1 MKKLLQ
7 ISLIIFTI
15 LSIFVA
21 TAVDFIPPGNMNNKG
36 IYEVKNATNISA
48 NYFCDNNSTC
58 GTVADFT
65 AAAGGNVSSF
75 NCPDGTAAQ
84 NYTNTVECVPITS
97 SGGNTSWTEGVANGI
112 YLNINWSGN
121 ITDNQNAIG
130 SLPNITE
137 TEVNSSIDARVV
149 LSFLRNILDSI
160 YAKVG
165 WETNVTYNTR
175 DIASMENLSATE
187 VDGKVSAVNL
197 TSNVSDNRDAI
208 LENNNTANTNLAN
221 KLENGTNANLNVL
234 KANDWTNA
242 TIAGEAVTSGTI
254 ADARVASTI
263 TRDSELANTSPIGLT
278 GTTYSL
284 ESCGNTQILKYNT
297 STGNWEC
304 RADETGAGGTVTG
317 SGTGN
322 AITLWSS
329 SSALT
334 DSIMTQ
340 NADVIIVEGGI
351 VANETNITGDSL
363 RFVGSSG
370 VWSFTPLNNG
380 ADMVL
385 TDGTNYPLRWI
396 GDKIGI
402 NLSISTPGYA
412 LEVNG
417 VTSSTEILQGGKDV
431 LDVSGIDGSNITS
444 GTVADARIAS
454 SIARDTELY
463 TAQNSSADL
472 QNSTIL
478 RIGSDQEVTIAGEN
492 ITSGTVADAR
502 IASTIA
508 RDSELYT
515 ATNASAD
522 LQNSTI
528 LRVGSDQQVTVAGE
542 NITSGT
548 VADARVASTIARD
561 SELPIGNC
569 GDGTVIQ
576 NTTSGGVEC
585 VAIISTNNLTG
596 AGTTNAIP
604 KWTAGATLGDS
615 IAEETGSKISVAGEV
630 NATRFNVT
638 INDFAIV
645 NTKTTNS
652 TAGAIFAAYN
662 DEANTGIVMTS
673 RGSAVTGER
682 VNVTKA
688 GLNHLYG
695 FGGPLAISTYTDDN
709 VYFGAN
715 DNQSFYIDSTTR
727 NVYFLQDM
735 FQRGKDVLDVSGIDG
750 SNITSGT
757 VADARIASTIT
768 RDSEVPSL
776 ETDSLALGK
785 GYISKVL
792 NDTTPTL
799 GGHLDGNDKNITDVQ
814 YLHVKGNSSIAGLN
828 ITNNGTH
835 YCIGAC

>member
-1 MKKLLQ
+1 
-7 ISLIIFTI
+7 
-15 LSIFVA
+15 
-21 TAVDFIPPGNMNNKG
+21 
-36 IYEVKNATNISA
+36 
-48 NYFCDNNSTC
+48 
-58 GTVADFT
+58 
-65 AAAGGNVSSF
+65 
-75 NCPDGTAAQ
+75 
-84 NYTNTVECVPITS
+84 
-97 SGGNTSWTEGVANGI
+97 
-112 YLNINWSGN
+112 
-121 ITDNQNAIG
+121 
-130 SLPNITE
+130 
-137 TEVNSSIDARVV
+137 
-149 LSFLRNILDSI
+149 
-160 YAKVG
+160 
-165 WETNVTYNTR
+165 
-175 DIASMENLSATE
+175 
-187 VDGKVSAVNL
+187 
-197 TSNVSDNRDAI
+197 
-208 LENNNTANTNLAN
+208 
-221 KLENGTNANLNVL
+221 
-234 KANDWTNA
+234 
-242 TIAGEAVTSGTI
+242 
-254 ADARVASTI
+254 
-263 TRDSELANTSPIGLT
+263 
-278 GTTYSL
+278 
-284 ESCGNTQILKYNT
+284 
-297 STGNWEC
+297 
-304 RADETGAGGTVTG
+304 
-317 SGTGN
+317 
-322 AITLWSS
+322 
-329 SSALT
+329 
-334 DSIMTQ
+334 
-340 NADVIIVEGGI
+340 
-351 VANETNITGDSL
+351 
-363 RFVGSSG
+363 
-370 VWSFTPLNNG
+370 
-380 ADMVL
+380 
-385 TDGTNYPLRWI
+385 
-396 GDKIGI
+396 
-402 NLSISTPGYA
+402 
-412 LEVNG
+412 
-417 VTSSTEILQGGKDV
+417 
-431 LDVSGIDGSNITS
+431 
-444 GTVADARIAS
+444 
-454 SIARDTELY
+454 
-463 TAQNSSADL
+463 
-472 QNSTIL
+472 
-478 RIGSDQEVTIAGEN
+478 VTIAGEN